1 MRKRLPADFRRSSH
15 LPHQQARH
23 LVSVTHH
30 PPYMYFTL
38 LPGHVVELSC
48 LRMRA
53 SADCR
58 LLWRPCCSLQTLE
71 LFGCFNVTAR
81 AIAGVATHCKSLL
94 TLNLGQCWKVNTKS
108 MSIPS
113 PRTKNETM
121 EYRLFGEAMPDL
133 KGFEQKPHLTVVLP
147 SLG

>member
-1 MRKRLPADFRRSSH
+1 M
-15 LPHQQARH
+15 
-23 LVSVTHH
+23 
-30 PPYMYFTL
+30 
-38 LPGHVVELSC
+38 ELSC

-94 TLNLGQCWKVNTKS
+94 TLNLGQCWKVKAKLACS
-108 MSIPS
+108 LC
-113 PRTKNETM
+113 NETM